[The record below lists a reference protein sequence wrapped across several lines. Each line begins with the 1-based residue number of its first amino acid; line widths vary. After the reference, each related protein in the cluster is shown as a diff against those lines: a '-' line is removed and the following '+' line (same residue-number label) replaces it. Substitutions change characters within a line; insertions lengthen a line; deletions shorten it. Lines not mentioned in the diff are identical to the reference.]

1 MSITIA
7 DSADKA
13 ATSPGNDRL
22 EDLLLFHS
30 RMILVFGEINE
41 KQAQVTCAR
50 LQAMS
55 GGGSGQH
62 DRGDAQRYQHPHA
75 NG

>member
-13 ATSPGNDRL
+13 DFAGNDRL

-30 RMILVFGEINE
+30 RMILVFGRST
-41 KQAQVTCAR
+41 KQAQVTCAACR
-50 LQAMS
+50 
-55 GGGSGQH
+55 
-62 DRGDAQRYQHPHA
+62 R
-75 NG
+75 